1 MNVKSIFQKNKFSLF
16 LRIFISLII
25 IIGLFFFVKQLFVN
39 TSSISNLVLSA
50 GIWGPLVLIALIIL
64 GILLSPI
71 PSVLLIIA
79 AGYLYGVWL
88 GALYSYVAHFLA
100 SLLVFFLVR
109 TFHLKKHYSSSE
121 ASKYSKILKK
131 HKYLFYVLYIFPVIP
146 ISVTS
151 IILGTSKE
159 SYAEFFKIIS
169 LSFIIPVLFFS
180 FFGTRL
186 SSSSTAE
193 LVVWI
198 LLTLVIGFI
207 VFRVLRE
214 HRKKKL
220 VSE

>member
-1 MNVKSIFQKNKFSLF
+1 MNIKLIFQKNNFSLF
-16 LRIFISLII
+16 LRIFINLII
-25 IIGLFFFVKQLFVN
+25 IVGLFFFVKQLFVN
-39 TSSISNLVLSA
+39 TSSLSNLVFSA
-50 GIWGPLVLIALIIL
+50 GVWGPLVLIALMIL

-100 SLLVFFLVR
+100 TLLVFFLVR
-109 TFHLKKHYSSSE
+109 TLHLKKHYSSSK
-121 ASKYSKILKK
+121 ASKYSKTLKK
-131 HKYLFYVLYIFPVIP
+131 NKYLFYILYIFPVIP

-151 IILGTSKE
+151 IILGTSKV
-159 SYAEFFKIIS
+159 SYAEFFKISS

-186 SSSSTAE
+186 SSSSTVE

-198 LLTLVIGFI
+198 VLTLIIGFVI
-207 VFRVLRE
+207 FRKLRE
-214 HRKKKL
+214 NRKKKL